1 MQPAPICNRAP
12 GSPETNNSNSRRRRG
27 LDSESFLSC
36 ALLACLTG
44 LLVVGLAVGTAY
56 ADLRRD
62 LPIGH
67 LEITA
72 VSDGNYRILARCVET
87 RELLEKVAEKTGKP
101 VVFDVS
107 CNTFVSILH
116 PTRVASLE
124 SWMEYIASFGG
135 SLYCK
140 LQEDGAWHVYQL
152 SLHPTYRPELS
163 EADLSNWVRQV
174 PPVAPPAKGGIDK
187 GLVFLNGELLSPPY
201 SVTVARGEGG
211 GKSVAVNGVPVQ
223 TFSRL
228 KPQLAER
235 TAPTL
240 PDTGQFASKKELR
253 DYVVYGLYPESL
265 STRSEEI
272 SRKTVVDFLSTQSII
287 AEVVADKPEL
297 YGKNISVRYQGL
309 TTFSG
314 VFPEN
319 YDYATGRV
327 WAPQEAGEDS
337 EAAADLKKVEEI
349 ESLLSEDHVIF
360 FGQSRQT
367 LLRGESCKKLAEYMR
382 IASGLSILKAEC
394 ILAEIV
400 EDRVLARE
408 LAVKLAGKY
417 DLAIEKV
424 EAIAS
429 RHAAILN
436 SPIVT
441 EEQGDVQDIV
451 KSIVP

>member
-12 GSPETNNSNSRRRRG
+12 GSPETNNSNPRRRRG

-36 ALLACLTG
+36 VLLACLTG

-72 VSDGNYRILARCVET
+72 VSDGNYRVLARCVET
-87 RELLEKVAEKTGKP
+87 KELLERVAEQTGRP
-101 VVFDVS
+101 IVFDVP

-124 SWMEYIASFGG
+124 SWMDYIAGFGG
-135 SLYCK
+135 SLHCK
-140 LQEDGAWHVYQL
+140 LQEDGVWHVYQL
-152 SLHPTYRPELS
+152 SLHPTYAPELS

-174 PPVAPPAKGGIDK
+174 PRVAPPANGGIDN

-211 GKSVAVNGVPVQ
+211 GNSVVVNGVPVQ
-223 TFSRL
+223 TFSRP

-235 TAPTL
+235 TVPTL
-240 PDTGQFASKKELR
+240 PETGQFASKKELR

-265 STRSEEI
+265 STSSEEI
-272 SRKTVVDFLSTQSII
+272 SRNTVVDFLSTQSII

-327 WAPQEAGEDS
+327 WAPQETGEDS
-337 EAAADLKKVEEI
+337 EAAAEDTKKVEEMK
-349 ESLLSEDHVIF
+349 SLLSDGCVVF
-360 FGQSRQT
+360 FGQSGQT
-367 LLRGESCKKLAEYMR
+367 LFRGEASKQLAESMR
-382 IASGLSILKAEC
+382 VASSQSILRAEC

-408 LAVKLAGKY
+408 LAVGLAGKY
-417 DLAIEKV
+417 DLAISRV
-424 EAIAS
+424 EEIANRRS
-429 RHAAILN
+429 GTVSTFVR
-436 SPIVT
+436 
-441 EEQGDVQDIV
+441 
-451 KSIVP
+451 

>member
-1 MQPAPICNRAP
+1 MQPTSMGKRVS
-12 GSPETNNSNSRRRRG
+12 GSLDTGRYLCEKRG
-27 LDSESFLSC
+27 RLNVDSFLPW
-36 ALLACLTG
+36 ALLVCLTG
-44 LLVVGLAVGTAY
+44 LLLAGLCVRSAH
-56 ADLRRD
+56 ADHRRD

-87 RELLEKVAEKTGKP
+87 RELLERVAEQTGRP
-101 VVFDVS
+101 VVFDVP

-124 SWMEYIASFGG
+124 SWMDYIAGFGG

-140 LQEDGAWHVYQL
+140 LQEDGVWHVYQL
-152 SLHPTYRPELS
+152 SLHPTYAPELS

-174 PPVAPPAKGGIDK
+174 PRVAPPANGGIDN

-211 GKSVAVNGVPVQ
+211 GNSVVVNGVPVQ
-223 TFSRL
+223 TFSRP

-235 TAPTL
+235 TVPTL
-240 PDTGQFASKKELR
+240 PETGQFASKKELR

-265 STRSEEI
+265 STSSEEI
-272 SRKTVVDFLSTQSII
+272 SRNTVVDFLSTQSII

-337 EAAADLKKVEEI
+337 EAAAEDTKKVEEMK
-349 ESLLSEDHVIF
+349 SLLSDGCVVF
-360 FGQSRQT
+360 FGQSGQT
-367 LLRGESCKKLAEYMR
+367 LFRGEASKQLAESMR
-382 IASGLSILKAEC
+382 VASTQSILRAEC

-408 LAVKLAGKY
+408 LAVGLAGKY
-417 DLAIEKV
+417 DTAISRV
-424 EAIAS
+424 EEIANRRRGTVS
-429 RHAAILN
+429 TFVR
-436 SPIVT
+436 
-441 EEQGDVQDIV
+441 
-451 KSIVP
+451 